1 MGGLLVVTALVV
13 GELLRRGLRKH
24 LLVIYNWF
32 CVCVL
37 VFAITM
43 NLLLLIVLVTYHAH
57 PSFGIFDK
65 RVSVTVAT
73 S

>member
-1 MGGLLVVTALVV
+1 MGSLLVVTALVL

-24 LLVIYNWF
+24 PFDVYDWF

-37 VFAITM
+37 AFAIAM
-43 NLLLLIVLVTYHAH
+43 GLLLLIVLVTYHAH
-57 PSFGIFDK
+57 PSFGVFDK